1 MRAEGVS
8 ISEHDIDLTLQRGG
22 GRGLSIH
29 VAPFGDE
36 SGAAVLSFHAQHA
49 ARNMERQLS
58 HRSAARSVSAM
69 AAMLAHEVKNPLSGI
84 RGAAQLLERV
94 VTGADQELARLIR
107 GETDRICALV
117 DRMGGFVAD
126 GPLDRTAVNIHEVLE
141 RVQRSAEAGFARH
154 VEFSS
159 DYDPSLPAVVGNRDQ
174 LIQIFLNLVKNAAEA
189 VSQSNGVITLKT
201 GFRRGVRLA
210 VSGSEGR
217 VHLPLMITVSDN
229 GPGMSD
235 EIARHLFDPF
245 IRNGNHQ
252 WQMNPPFAAGFA
264 RHVEFS
270 SDYDPS
276 LPAVVGNRDQLIQIF
291 LNLVKNAAE
300 AVSQSNG
307 VITLKTGFRRGVR
320 LAVSGSEGRVH
331 LPLMITVSDNGPGM
345 SDEIAR
351 HLFDPF
357 ITTKS
362 GGTGLGLALVA
373 PFRAPREY

>member
-1 MRAEGVS
+1 MATVREERFKTVFNVEDVVGALPYPVIVVNGDDDIDYINGSAENFFEQGKNHLVGRQISNVLPPDSPVHSLLSQVRTDGVS
-8 ISEHDIDLTLQRGG
+8 ISEYDVDLTLQRGG

-29 VAPFGDE
+29 VAPFGEE
-36 SGAAVLSFHAQHA
+36 SGAAVLSFHAQAA

-84 RGAAQLLERV
+84 RGAAQLLESV
-94 VTGADQELARLIR
+94 VKGPDQELTRLIC

-117 DRMGGFVAD
+117 DSMGGFVAD
-126 GPLDRTAVNIHEVLE
+126 GSLDRTAVNIHEVLE
-141 RVQRSAEAGFARH
+141 RVQQSAAAGFARH
-154 VEFSS
+154 VTFSN
-159 DYDPSLPAVVGNRDQ
+159 DYDPSLPPAVGNRDQ

-189 VSQSNGVITLKT
+189 VSHRDGEITL
-201 GFRRGVRLA
+201 R
-210 VSGSEGR
+210 
-217 VHLPLMITVSDN
+217 
-229 GPGMSD
+229 
-235 EIARHLFDPF
+235 
-245 IRNGNHQ
+245 
-252 WQMNPPFAAGFA
+252 
-264 RHVEFS
+264 
-270 SDYDPS
+270 
-276 LPAVVGNRDQLIQIF
+276 
-291 LNLVKNAAE
+291 
-300 AVSQSNG
+300 
-307 VITLKTGFRRGVR
+307 TGFRRGVR

-373 PFRAPREY
+373 KLIDDHGGIIEFDTNPNGTDFRVFLPVYTTSDTDEGRS

>member
-1 MRAEGVS
+1 MATVRKDRIRTGFNLEDVVGALPYPVIVVNGDDEIEYINGSAENFFEQGNNFLVGRQISKVLPPDSPVHSLLSQVRTEGVS
-8 ISEHDIDLTLQRGG
+8 ISEYDVDIALQRGG

-36 SGAAVLSFHAQHA
+36 SGAAVLSFHAQGT

-94 VTGADQELARLIR
+94 VKGADQELARLIC

-154 VEFSS
+154 VKFSN
-159 DYDPSLPAVVGNRDQ
+159 DYDPSLPAAVGNRDQ

-189 VSQSNGVITLKT
+189 VSQRNGEITLKT
-201 GFRRGVRLA
+201 GFRHGVRLA
-210 VSGSEGR
+210 VPGREGR
-217 VHLPLMITVSDN
+217 I
-229 GPGMSD
+229 
-235 EIARHLFDPF
+235 
-245 IRNGNHQ
+245 
-252 WQMNPPFAAGFA
+252 
-264 RHVEFS
+264 
-270 SDYDPS
+270 
-276 LPAVVGNRDQLIQIF
+276 
-291 LNLVKNAAE
+291 
-300 AVSQSNG
+300 
-307 VITLKTGFRRGVR
+307 
-320 LAVSGSEGRVH
+320 H

-373 PFRAPREY
+373 KLIDDHGGIIELDTTPSGTDFRVFLPVYTASDMDERGA

>member
-1 MRAEGVS
+1 MATVRQERSKSGFKVEDVVGALPYPVIVVNGDDDIDYINGSAENFFEQGKNFLVGRQISQVLPPDSPVHSLLSQVRTEGVS
-8 ISEHDIDLTLQRGG
+8 ISEYDVDLTLQRGT

-36 SGAAVLSFHAQHA
+36 SGAAVLSFHAQGS

-94 VTGADQELARLIR
+94 VKGADQELARLIC

-141 RVQRSAEAGFARH
+141 RVQRSAAAGFARH
-154 VEFSS
+154 VKFSN
-159 DYDPSLPAVVGNRDQ
+159 DYDPSLPLVVGNRDQ
-174 LIQIFLNLVKNAAEA
+174 LIQVFLNLVKNAAEA
-189 VSQSNGVITLKT
+189 VSQRNGEITLKT

-210 VSGSEGR
+210 VLGSEGR
-217 VHLPLMITVSDN
+217 IHLPLMITVSDN
-229 GPGMSD
+229 GPGMS
-235 EIARHLFDPF
+235 
-245 IRNGNHQ
+245 G
-252 WQMNPPFAAGFA
+252 
-264 RHVEFS
+264 
-270 SDYDPS
+270 
-276 LPAVVGNRDQLIQIF
+276 
-291 LNLVKNAAE
+291 
-300 AVSQSNG
+300 
-307 VITLKTGFRRGVR
+307 
-320 LAVSGSEGRVH
+320 
-331 LPLMITVSDNGPGM
+331 
-345 SDEIAR
+345 EIAR

-362 GGTGLGLALVA
+362 NGAGLGLALVA
-373 PFRAPREY
+373 KLIDDHGGIIEFDTTPNGTDFRVFLPVHTASDMDEEGA

>member
-1 MRAEGVS
+1 MASVRRERTDMGFNAADVVGALPYPVIVVNGDDEIDYINGSAENFFEQGKSFLVGSHISQVLPPDSPVHSLLSQVRAEGVS
-8 ISEHDIDLTLQRGG
+8 ISEYDVDLTLQRGG

-36 SGAAVLSFHAQHA
+36 SGAAVLSFHAQGA

-94 VTGADQELARLIR
+94 VKGTDQELARLIC

-117 DRMGGFVAD
+117 DRMRGFVVD

-154 VEFSS
+154 VKFSN
-159 DYDPSLPAVVGNRDQ
+159 DYDPSLPPVVGNRDQ

-189 VSQSNGVITLKT
+189 VSQRSGEITLKT

-210 VSGSEGR
+210 V
-217 VHLPLMITVSDN
+217 
-229 GPGMSD
+229 PG
-235 EIARHLFDPF
+235 
-245 IRNGNHQ
+245 G
-252 WQMNPPFAAGFA
+252 
-264 RHVEFS
+264 
-270 SDYDPS
+270 
-276 LPAVVGNRDQLIQIF
+276 
-291 LNLVKNAAE
+291 
-300 AVSQSNG
+300 
-307 VITLKTGFRRGVR
+307 
-320 LAVSGSEGRVH
+320 EGRVH

-362 GGTGLGLALVA
+362 DGAGLGLALVA
-373 PFRAPREY
+373 KLIDDHGGIIELDTNQNGTDFRVFLPVYMGSTVAEGSV